1 MKRDLMNRLP
11 IRIQL
16 LMLAVIG
23 CIAITVNN
31 ALAQE
36 EAADESLTLVVM
48 DPLAAPL
55 ACDCVQGYAQ
65 RKYDRLGAFLQ
76 TKLNR
81 PVKVVFGE
89 TLQIGLE
96 ESGGEAD
103 LVIGKHSVVLDGAG
117 NAEMNLLPL
126 AQLTGQDDSVHQTG
140 LLVVRQNDPAQS
152 VTDLEDYRIIFG
164 PADCDEKH
172 SAIMELLRD
181 NQIAIPEEPEVAGAC
196 SMAAKQLME
205 LDSDIQAAAVIS
217 SYAEP
222 LLEGCGNIQKGDL
235 RVVGETQPVPF
246 VTAFVNSRHPQAVQ
260 DSILA
265 ALRDVELD
273 SDMLAWLET
282 GSGFVEWQ
290 EPESTDGVDTSTVDP
305 AAKKKN

>member
-1 MKRDLMNRLP
+1 MNRLP
-11 IRIQL
+11 IRSQL
-16 LMLAVIG
+16 LMFAVIG
-23 CIAITVNN
+23 CIAITTSN

-36 EAADESLTLVVM
+36 ETTDESLTLVVM

-76 TKLNR
+76 IKLRR
-81 PVKVVFGE
+81 PVEVVFGE
-89 TLQIGLE
+89 TLQIGME

-103 LVIGKHSVVLDGAG
+103 IVIGKHSVVLDGAG
-117 NAEMNLLPL
+117 KAELNLQPI

-140 LLVVRQNDPAQS
+140 LLVVRQGDPAQS
-152 VTDLEDYRIIFG
+152 VTDLEGYRIIFG

-172 SAIMELLRD
+172 AAIMDLLRD
-181 NQIAIPEEPEVAGAC
+181 SQIAIPDEPEIAGAC

-205 LDSDIQAAAVIS
+205 LDSDIPAAAVIS

-246 VTAFVNSRHPQAVQ
+246 VTAFVNSRHPKSVQ

-273 SDMLAWLET
+273 ADMLTVLET
-282 GSGFVEWQ
+282 GSGFVQWQ
-290 EPESTDGVDTSTVDP
+290 EPESTDAVETSD
-305 AAKKKN
+305 AESGAKKN

>member
-1 MKRDLMNRLP
+1 MNRLP
-11 IRIQL
+11 IRIHFL
-16 LMLAVIG
+16 IFALIG
-23 CIAITVNN
+23 WFTITGNN
-31 ALAQE
+31 VAAQDE
-36 EAADESLTLVVM
+36 SADEGLTLVVM

-65 RKYDRLGAFLQ
+65 RKYERLGAFLQ
-76 TKLNR
+76 TKLHR

-89 TLQIGLE
+89 TLQIGLD
-96 ESGGEAD
+96 ESSGDAD
-103 LVIGKHSVVLDGAG
+103 IVIGKHSVVLDGAG
-117 NAEMNLLPL
+117 KAELDLQPV

-140 LLVVRQNDPAQS
+140 LLVVRQADSAQS
-152 VTDLEDYRIIFG
+152 VTYLEGYRIIFG

-172 SAIMELLRD
+172 AAIMQLLREHE
-181 NQIAIPEEPEVAGAC
+181 IAIPDEPEIAGAC

-205 LDSDIQAAAVIS
+205 LDSDIKAAAVIS

-235 RVVGETQPVPF
+235 RVVGETEPVPF
-246 VTAFVNSRHPQAVQ
+246 VTAFINQQHPQAVQ

-273 SDMLAWLET
+273 ADLLTVLET

-290 EPESTDGVDTSTVDP
+290 EPDSTGSSDASAVDTG
-305 AAKKKN
+305 AKKKN